1 MVEMA
6 VEPRGDQPVGN
17 GAEPFRALGVL
28 RAHFVQQERRVSDI
42 GGTQERVSNA
52 VSYRG
57 FLSYFPIA
65 VVRVAASST
74 ADRCARTR
82 SQQTSGV
89 YPAPGGRDERA
100 AHS

>member
-57 FLSYFPIA
+57 FLSRFPIVLSNRGRA
-65 VVRVAASST
+65 CCRVI
-74 ADRCARTR
+74 DRGSMRANT
-82 SQQTSGV
+82 Q
-89 YPAPGGRDERA
+89 PADERSLPRA
-100 AHS
+100 RRT